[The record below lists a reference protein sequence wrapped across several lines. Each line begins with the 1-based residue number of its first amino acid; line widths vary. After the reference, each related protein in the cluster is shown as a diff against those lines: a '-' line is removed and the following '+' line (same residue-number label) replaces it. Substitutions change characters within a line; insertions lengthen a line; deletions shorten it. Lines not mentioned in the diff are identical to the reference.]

1 VVAVEKHFSNSDCR
15 VVSVGLVWCLVWTNN
30 NASNCTRHIQVMNP
44 KGRDLVDAAGVQK
57 KFGVTRPGSM
67 RDLQALMGDAAVSSV
82 LLRVTS
88 RGAGYIAHY

>member
-1 VVAVEKHFSNSDCR
+1 
-15 VVSVGLVWCLVWTNN
+15 
-30 NASNCTRHIQVMNP
+30 MNP

-82 LLRVTS
+82 PLSMLMWCCVNRLLR
-88 RGAGYIAHY
+88 Y

>member
-1 VVAVEKHFSNSDCR
+1 
-15 VVSVGLVWCLVWTNN
+15 
-30 NASNCTRHIQVMNP
+30 MNP